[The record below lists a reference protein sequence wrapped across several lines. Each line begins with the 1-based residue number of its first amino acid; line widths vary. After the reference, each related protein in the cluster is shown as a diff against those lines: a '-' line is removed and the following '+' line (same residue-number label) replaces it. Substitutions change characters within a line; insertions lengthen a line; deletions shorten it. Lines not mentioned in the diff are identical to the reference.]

1 MVCPSVIVIA
11 QWRRRLACHALQ
23 VVLRFLGNRRRRKKD
38 ARRICWRVRMSSG
51 QPRRGLRTACGCSAA
66 LTRERSGVY
75 VSSRGQWPRQSYR
88 YSSTA
93 THKPSI
99 NFTLQPKKKKGPYTG
114 AYKYM
119 GGSDAMMARNKFYG
133 LKTKVHTSGKKIATA
148 KPTEKKIALLK
159 SPKSTSISVLKNH
172 ASKGAIVKSSSGK
185 VTQNATIGAKRTKP
199 EKTSTTTGK
208 ELKVTGKGKAVGSPT
223 TKKEDKVSKSQGM
236 KKTPSVEKKSKPVAA
251 LQGVKKVVPVGKTAK
266 SAVPRKAPPR
276 EDLTS
281 TRPSVVQSHPAPS
294 QDLQSRVVP
303 TPRVEPP
310 PPTPTTPSPAKI
322 ATPIPP
328 HQPTSTTS
336 VSPLASQTTATTTRT
351 TAPWVPVEQRQTTED
366 LLHELRQRLKERQSI
381 GASTSKVPKAGSP
394 QKPSRPTPPMP
405 SMPPAASPPIA
416 PLNAQPPT
424 DTTHTSNPKKAKKKK
439 KKSKTAVPV
448 RATSSTATST
458 SVAAT
463 TTSDAVVVDK
473 ASSSDDA
480 LEGLVSYLRLKRPS
494 AAAAPSTFSLVS
506 PSSLRAMDSPY
517 IVPPSKAPPAPPIVL
532 K

>member
-1 MVCPSVIVIA
+1 
-11 QWRRRLACHALQ
+11 
-23 VVLRFLGNRRRRKKD
+23 
-38 ARRICWRVRMSSG
+38 MSSG

-185 VTQNATIGAKRTKP
+185 VTQNATISVKRAKA
-199 EKTSTTTGK
+199 EKTSASTGK
-208 ELKVTGKGKAVGSPT
+208 ELKAIGKGKDKAVGSKT
-223 TKKEDKVSKSQGM
+223 AKKEERVSKS
-236 KKTPSVEKKSKPVAA
+236 KTPSVEKKSKPVAA
-251 LQGVKKVVPVGKTAK
+251 LQGMKKVVPVGKTAK
-266 SAVPRKAPPR
+266 SAVQRKVPPR
-276 EDLTS
+276 EDLTLI
-281 TRPSVVQSHPAPS
+281 RPSVLQSHPAPS

-303 TPRVEPP
+303 TTRVEPP
-310 PPTPTTPSPAKI
+310 PPTTPSPTKNI

-328 HQPTSTTS
+328 HQPTNTPS
-336 VSPLASQTTATTTRT
+336 VSPHATFSSQPTTTTRT
-351 TAPWVPVEQRQTTED
+351 TTPWVPVEQRQTTED
-366 LLHELRQRLKERQSI
+366 LLQELRQKERQSI
-381 GASTSKVPKAGSP
+381 GASTSKPKA
-394 QKPSRPTPPMP
+394 
-405 SMPPAASPPIA
+405 MPPPASPPIS
-416 PLNAQPPT
+416 PLHVQPPT
-424 DTTHTSNPKKAKKKK
+424 DTTHSKPKKATTK
-439 KKSKTAVPV
+439 KKSKAAVPL

-458 SVAAT
+458 SVAST
-463 TTSDAVVVDK
+463 TTRDTVVGDK
-473 ASSSDDA
+473 PSSSDDA

>member
-119 GGSDAMMARNKFYG
+119 GGKDAMMARNKFNG
-133 LKTKVHTSGKKIATA
+133 LFTKSHASGGKKIATA
-148 KPTEKKIALLK
+148 KPTEKKIALLNT
-159 SPKSTSISVLKNH
+159 PKSTSISVLKNH

-185 VTQNATIGAKRTKP
+185 VTQNATISAKRAKA
-199 EKTSTTTGK
+199 EKTSASTGK
-208 ELKVTGKGKAVGSPT
+208 ELKAIGKGKDKAVGSKT
-223 TKKEDKVSKSQGM
+223 AKKEERVSKS
-236 KKTPSVEKKSKPVAA
+236 KTPSVEKKSKPVAA
-251 LQGVKKVVPVGKTAK
+251 LQGMKKVVPVGKTAK
-266 SAVPRKAPPR
+266 SAVQRKVPPR
-276 EDLTS
+276 EDLTLI
-281 TRPSVVQSHPAPS
+281 RPSVLQSHPAPS

-303 TPRVEPP
+303 TTRVEPP
-310 PPTPTTPSPAKI
+310 PPTTPSPTKNI

-328 HQPTSTTS
+328 HQPTNTPS
-336 VSPLASQTTATTTRT
+336 VSPHATFSSQPTTTTRT